1 MRWFIA
7 PALAGLLI
15 TVGGC
20 GPSEQAAAPTDGT
33 PTASSTNA
41 PGEGNAPAES
51 HGSEEAASE
60 DKDAH
65 GTEKAASGGKVEVP
79 NGPWAKVDPSKYQ
92 VTESGLAYAVLKE
105 GNGKV
110 AEPGQDVAV
119 HYTGWLKSNG
129 EKFDSSL
136 DRNEP
141 IHFTL
146 GRGNVIPGW
155 DEGVKGMKVGEK
167 RQLVIPSKLGYGE
180 TGTPGGPIPG
190 NADLIFDVELVD
202 VHAAH

>member
-20 GPSEQAAAPTDGT
+20 GPSEQSAVPAEGNA

-41 PGEGNAPAES
+41 PDEGDA
-51 HGSEEAASE
+51 HGADEAASE
-60 DKDAH
+60 GKDAPAS
-65 GTEKAASGGKVEVP
+65 GAATSGGKVEVP
-79 NGPWAKVDPSKYQ
+79 SGPWAKVDPSKYQ

-105 GNGKV
+105 GTGKV
-110 AEPGQDVAV
+110 AEAGQDVAV

-141 IHFTL
+141 IHFPL
-146 GRGNVIPGW
+146 GRGQVIPGW
-155 DEGVKGMKVGEK
+155 DEGVSGMKVGEK
-167 RQLVIPSKLGYGE
+167 RQLVIPAKLGYGE
-180 TGTPGGPIPG
+180 TGTPGGPIPP